1 MTGQRDPIIWLRE
14 RDVSNLISLTDAV
27 GALEAFLPLEETHEA
42 ANAPKSLITL
52 PGKASLHSLSSAL
65 TVQGYCGTK
74 TWINAPAGAVA
85 IYMLFDSHAGTILSI
100 MEANALGS
108 LRTAGI
114 AALATLRLAPSDNRD
129 VVVIGAGRQAFL
141 QAAALVKVLGLK
153 RLRIFNRTRERQQA
167 FAEKFERDFDVAV
180 KCPPSLAEA
189 VRGASIVTVVTRAS
203 EPFLAYD
210 MVADDVHINALGALL
225 PTHAELQPSV
235 LAHADLVVVD
245 NVANVQ
251 QASRELRER
260 YKDAADWRGVRTLGS
275 LIAAGEKRPAGAKL
289 TVFKSVGMGLSDL
302 AMAVRVYEAARKQ
315 RAGFAIDYPMPPAFH
330 WMEKVAQAT

>member
-1 MTGQRDPIIWLRE
+1 MTGKGDPIIWLRE
-14 RDVSNLISLTDAV
+14 RDVSDLVSLADAV
-27 GALEAFLPLEETHEA
+27 SALEIFLPLEEKQEA
-42 ANAPKSLITL
+42 VNAPKSLITL

-65 TVQGYCGTK
+65 TIQGYCGTK

-85 IYMLFDSHAGTILSI
+85 IYMLFDSHTGTILSI

-114 AALATLRLAPSDNRD
+114 AALAALRLAPSGRRD

-141 QAAALVKVLGLK
+141 QAAALTKVLGLK
-153 RLRIFNRTRERQQA
+153 RLRIFNRTRERQLA
-167 FAEKFERDFDVAV
+167 FAEKFERDFNVSVD
-180 KCPPSLAEA
+180 CPPALAEA

-210 MVADDVHINALGALL
+210 MLADDVHINALGALL
-225 PTHAELQPSV
+225 PTHAELQPSI

-251 QASRELRER
+251 QSSRELRER
-260 YKDAADWRGVRTLGS
+260 YKNAADWNGVQTLGH
-275 LIAAGEKRPAGAKL
+275 LIAAGETRPAGAKL
-289 TVFKSVGMGLSDL
+289 TIFKSVGMGLSDL
-302 AMAVRVYEAARKQ
+302 AIAVRVYEAARRQ
-315 RAGFAIDYPMPPAFH
+315 GSGFAIDYPVAPAFH
-330 WMEKVAQAT
+330 WMEKVTQAT